1 MNYFIVLTLTG
12 LAAGM
17 IYSALALSLVII
29 WRATRVVNFAQ
40 GALAMTTTYI
50 ALAVIQA
57 TGDYWIGF
65 ISALV
70 AGLVLGAIAERFL
83 VRWVEAGPPLNAVIL
98 TLGLLLVLEADG
110 PMLLGALHR
119 ALPGPRSIPAI
130 QWGGFFNAPLPL
142 HG

>member
-50 ALAVIQA
+50 ARGLDDRRSEEHTSELQSHS
-57 TGDYWIGF
+57 D
-65 ISALV
+65 LV
-70 AGLVLGAIAERFL
+70 CR
-83 VRWVEAGPPLNAVIL
+83 
-98 TLGLLLVLEADG
+98 LLLEKKKKFEDKMIEANIDCRRHKCIEMIFRG
-110 PMLLGALHR
+110 TAKEI
-119 ALPGPRSIPAI
+119 SICSV
-130 QWGGFFNAPLPL
+130 
-142 HG
+142 

>member
-1 MNYFIVLTLTG
+1 MNFFIVLTLSG

-83 VRWVEAGPPLNAVIL
+83 VRWVEAGPPLKAVVL
-98 TLGLLLVLEADG
+98 PGGLLLR
-110 PMLLGALHR
+110 P
-119 ALPGPRSIPAI
+119 PAGLRPV
-130 QWGGFFNAPLPL
+130 WGAPLPAL
-142 HG
+142 PAPPCVAA

>member
-70 AGLVLGAIAERFL
+70 AGLVL
-83 VRWVEAGPPLNAVIL
+83 
-98 TLGLLLVLEADG
+98 
-110 PMLLGALHR
+110 
-119 ALPGPRSIPAI
+119 
-130 QWGGFFNAPLPL
+130 
-142 HG
+142 